1 MIKQREKLL
10 LIGDNPFHNISH
22 LSQDRARARVHSA
35 AKHLDCATDLVMH
48 SLESG
53 ANGFMF
59 SVSDT
64 TLSILREIRERG
76 AIEQLSL
83 CAIVPYAYEY
93 VRIAA
98 QVGGVSGLVRK
109 VSKEIAMSGSVR
121 TLALGLGGII
131 RSNPASLLKTYL
143 SYEISRVKSAAG
155 KTANLSSLMLH
166 EVVTDMALALNL
178 DWLFRSYITFTLKR
192 GLTPGFNTGNFTYLV
207 EKFEKWSL
215 GLDNITIAAPFN
227 KVGFQ
232 MIPSKTMCEKSLES
246 LPQPIV
252 IAISILAAGYLRPTE
267 AIDYIATLPNV
278 KGVAIGVSK
287 ESHARETFSLFHQR
301 LNG

>member
-1 MIKQREKLL
+1 ML
-10 LIGDNPFHNISH
+10 
-22 LSQDRARARVHSA
+22 
-35 AKHLDCATDLVMH
+35 
-48 SLESG
+48 SLENG

-64 TLSILREIRERG
+64 TLAILRRIRERG
-76 AIEQLSL
+76 AIEHLSL

-98 QVGGVSGLVRK
+98 QVGGVSGLIRK

-121 TLALGLGGII
+121 TIAMGLGAVI

-143 SYEISRVKSAAG
+143 SYEISRVKSSAG

-178 DWLFRSYITFTLKR
+178 DWLFRSYIAFTLKR

-207 EKFEKWSL
+207 EKFEKWNL
-215 GLDNITIAAPFN
+215 GLGNITIAAPFN
-227 KVGFQ
+227 KMGFQ
-232 MIPSKTMCEKSLES
+232 MIPSKTMCEQSLES

-252 IAISILAAGYLRPTE
+252 IAISILAAGYIRPTE
-267 AIDYIATLPNV
+267 AIDYIATLPNI

-287 ESHARETFSLFHQR
+287 ESHARETFSLFHER